1 MVTIILDLSMTL
13 WKLSGT
19 VTKWSRK
26 TPRHYFKHFYMLLSL
41 HRKFWYKT
49 TNCKRT
55 DISFLDYFIHWL
67 AIGIPRFKILF
78 ALLQIFIE
86 VLALSV
92 GVKINK
98 TNPLCVIFI
107 RAMWV
112 HKTMQF
118 KWKASNLA
126 SFQKRGHLR
135 NGSLI
140 LEEHLISSSCS
151 VLWPQ
156 L

>member
-19 VTKWSRK
+19 VTKWGRK

-67 AIGIPRFKILF
+67 AIGIPWFKIVF

-86 VLALSV
+86 VLAL
-92 GVKINK
+92 
-98 TNPLCVIFI
+98 CVIFI
-107 RAMWV
+107 IAMWV
-112 HKTMQF
+112 YKTMQF

-140 LEEHLISSSCS
+140 LEDHLISSSCS